1 MDPVVLLKSALV
13 GSIALI
19 VFSVGLGVAP
29 GTIAGFLKDPRPAAR
44 AMLAMFVV
52 MPLIVLGVT
61 SVFPVTPA
69 VLAALLALSISPMPP
84 ILARKEQKA
93 GAEFDY
99 AIGIQVVATFLS
111 LVAAPLW
118 ILVFEQLSGRDLPF
132 GAGAMLKTLLATV
145 IAPLVLGIA
154 VNRLAPALAK
164 KLARPANLVAVVV
177 LLAGAAIMLWKL
189 APAMGATLGNG
200 ALAVMLL
207 VALLGLGAG
216 YLLGGSHAGN
226 RGALALATSAR
237 HPGVAIGLATG
248 LFAGET
254 SPVVGAVLVYFL
266 VSAVIGMPVLRLIR
280 KRETARP

>member
-1 MDPVVLLKSALV
+1 MDPVILLKAAMV

-52 MPLIVLGVT
+52 MPLIVLAVT
-61 SVFPVTPA
+61 YVFPVAPA

-99 AIGIQVVATFLS
+99 AIGIQVAATFLS
-111 LVAAPLW
+111 LAAAPLW

-154 VNRLAPALAK
+154 VNRLTPALAK
-164 KLARPANLVAVVV
+164 TLARPANLVAVVV
-177 LLAGAAIMLWKL
+177 QLAASVIMLWKL
-189 APAMGATLGNG
+189 APVMGATLGNG
-200 ALAVMLL
+200 TLAIMVL
-207 VALLGLGAG
+207 VALLGLGVG
-216 YLLGGSHAGN
+216 YLLGGPHEGN

-237 HPGVAIGLATG
+237 HPGVAIGLAIG
-248 LFAGET
+248 LFAGEVT
-254 SPVVGAVLVYFL
+254 PVVGAVLVYFL
-266 VSAVIGMPVLRLIR
+266 VSAVIGMPVLKLIR
-280 KRETARP
+280 KRGAA